1 MPKLFRLLI
10 ALPII
15 IYIFFFSPFTKIK
28 SLEIIGGAGCIPSQV
43 SSQELNLARQNLLT
57 FSKSDLERMILSKYR
72 CVKKV
77 SIKRIFPAKVR
88 IGVELQSEI
97 VKIADTNL
105 FLTQDQQVTDK
116 TFVSKLPILYP
127 DRNLN
132 LKVGEKVQDEDIKYV
147 LKLTIELS
155 KSDFTAVSIRIIDQ
169 ESIAV
174 YNSADLIAIF
184 STNKPISEQVDS
196 LQLVLSKAK
205 IDAAKIAKIDL
216 RFDKPVIVN
225 K

>member
-1 MPKLFRLLI
+1 MPKLLGLLI
-10 ALPII
+10 ALPLI

-28 SLEIIGGAGCIPSQV
+28 SLQITGGANCIPLQV
-43 SSQELNLARQNLLT
+43 SLEELNLAGQNLLT
-57 FSKSDLERMILSKYR
+57 FSKSDLEQIILSKYR
-72 CVKKV
+72 CVKKM
-77 SIKRIFPAKVR
+77 SINRIFPAKVK
-88 IGVELQSEI
+88 IKVELQSEI
-97 VKIADTNL
+97 LKIADTNL
-105 FLTQDQQVTDK
+105 FLTQDQVVSDK
-116 TFVSKLPILYP
+116 AFASKLPILYP

-132 LKVGEKVQDEDIKYV
+132 LKVGEKVQDEIIAYV

-155 KSDFTAVSIRIIDQ
+155 KSDFTAASIRIIDQ

-174 YNSADLIAIF
+174 YNTADLIVIF
-184 STNKPISEQVDS
+184 SAKKSPNVQVDS

-205 IDAAKIAKIDL
+205 IDPAKIAKIDL